1 MEEQNKEAPKKAE
14 KVKKKPGEKNALV
27 TKIQTFY
34 TNIASEFKKI
44 IWPKRDELAKQTF
57 IVIVICAIF
66 GLLIFGMD
74 TAFGAMLKVVAGT
87 I

>member
-1 MEEQNKEAPKKAE
+1 MEEQKKETPKKAE
-14 KVKKKPGEKNALV
+14 KAKKPGEKNV
-27 TKIQTFY
+27 IITKFQTFY

-66 GLLIFGMD
+66 GVLIFGMD
-74 TAFGAMLKVVAGT
+74 AAFGVMLKLLAGT

>member
-1 MEEQNKEAPKKAE
+1 MEEQKKEAPKKAE
-14 KVKKKPGEKNALV
+14 KAKKPGEKNALV

-66 GLLIFGMD
+66 GALIFGMD
-74 TAFGAMLKVVAGT
+74 AAFGAMLKVLAGT